1 MQRGS
6 GSGSGGG
13 GQTTVVLPPPP
24 SDPWEA
30 FSPLQVNELGDQ
42 DGILAIVGAEP
53 FGPDT
58 RPNALLPFAAP
69 TGSAATVSADVTSSA
84 ATSRNFESGGQAWL
98 EIDTT
103 GLQRGRLQR
112 DHELDVPRRPDD
124 AH

>member
-30 FSPLQVNELGDQ
+30 FSPLQVNEFGDQ

-69 TGSAATVSADVTSSA
+69 TDSASTVSADVTTIDARPAIGFTSSA

-98 EIDTT
+98 EIDTS
-103 GLQRGRLQR
+103 GL
-112 DHELDVPRRPDD
+112 
-124 AH
+124 